1 LKTVGHHACKQTGG
15 YSSVL
20 ENSPFYAEHNPGNNK
35 YQFLGSGYY
44 FWDNNLELAKSW
56 GKSRC
61 NNDYYVVEIDFEL
74 TSENCF
80 DLVGNRNHQIYL
92 LKMLDILKK
101 ETGHDKNKTWTLNQ
115 CVEFLRKLNRE
126 NDNVFP
132 YKLIRAID
140 LHNHT
145 VKAQRSIKFIEN
157 KENYTI
163 INPKLVIFAFEK
175 EDLNLPTKRI
185 VVSS

>member
-1 LKTVGHHACKQTGG
+1 M
-15 YSSVL
+15 Y
-20 ENSPFYAEHNPGNNK
+20 
-35 YQFLGSGYY
+35 
-44 FWDNNLELAKSW
+44 
-56 GKSRC
+56 
-61 NNDYYVVEIDFEL
+61 
-74 TSENCF
+74 
-80 DLVGNRNHQIYL
+80 
-92 LKMLDILKK
+92 
-101 ETGHDKNKTWTLNQ
+101 
-115 CVEFLRKLNRE
+115 EFLRKLNRE